1 MVGCMSLFTI
11 LRSASLEISD
21 NIIELK
27 SKKKTVN
34 YERDGATSIII
45 PTEFKNSAL
54 IEQALFKY
62 GLKTAGN
69 KDDLNAM
76 LEKGSI
82 RFQLNQNT
90 FDMILTGNF
99 DDDETKSL
107 YENITRE
114 YKKMVQ
120 EDTYNKVL
128 ERLKSRNMA
137 VENEVITEDDSIVLT
152 VTL

>member
-1 MVGCMSLFTI
+1 M
-11 LRSASLEISD
+11 
-21 NIIELK
+21 
-27 SKKKTVN
+27 
-34 YERDGATSIII
+34 
-45 PTEFKNSAL
+45 
-54 IEQALFKY
+54 FKY

>member
-34 YERDGATSIII
+34 YERDGSTSIII

-54 IEQALFKY
+54 IEKALFKY

-69 KDDLNAM
+69 KDNLNAM

-107 YENITRE
+107 YENITIE
-114 YKKMVQ
+114 YKRMVQ

-128 ERLKSRNMA
+128 ERLKSRDMA